1 MPKKTAIPAQIAQA
15 LVMREAGYTVL
26 SISQRLGI
34 SVRSLQRHFAEYG
47 AKKGALKQELLD
59 TARAELMRRVTSDDT
74 IREEAAQL
82 INDDLAHTRH
92 LRSLMLSASEQ
103 LQASSLKDAVL
114 VMRAAAAYSTA
125 LKNTSD
131 TLRQTLRVERALEGV
146 AVEMPELLIR
156 EMTQEEVDELR
167 SEQKAQ
173 EIN

>member
-1 MPKKTAIPAQIAQA
+1 MPKKTAIPKQVAKA
-15 LVMREAGYTVL
+15 LIMREAGYTVL
-26 SISQRLGI
+26 SISQHLLI
-34 SVRSLQRHFAEYG
+34 SVRSLQRHFAEHG

-59 TARAELMRRVTSDDT
+59 TARAELMKRVTSDDA

-103 LQASSLKDAVL
+103 LQASSLKEAVL

-131 TLRQTLRVERALEGV
+131 TLRQTLRVERALEG
-146 AVEMPELLIR
+146 AAAEIPELLIR

-167 SEQKAQ
+167 NEQEAQ
-173 EIN
+173 GAT